1 MDFNPDWSDITSNL
15 VHLGI
20 AYLLAI
26 PIAWN
31 REKYSRSAG
40 LRTFPMVAMSTCGY
54 MLIGMQVLDTS
65 DAEARVMYGIIT
77 GMGFIGGGAILKS
90 DKGSEVSGTATAA
103 ALWTTGAI
111 GLAVAWRRF
120 EIALLLSV
128 LTFGTL
134 QFIYPIKERLRG
146 GADPRD

>member
-54 MLIGMQVLDTS
+54 MLIGMQVLDST

-90 DKGSEVSGTATAA
+90 DKGGEVSGTATAA

>member
-54 MLIGMQVLDTS
+54 MLIGMQVLDST

-120 EIALLLSV
+120 EIALLLSA

-146 GADPRD
+146 GADPRG

>member
-54 MLIGMQVLDTS
+54 MLIGMQVLDST

>member
-1 MDFNPDWSDITSNL
+1 MDFNPDWSAITSNL

-54 MLIGMQVLDTS
+54 MLIGMQVLDTT

-90 DKGSEVSGTATAA
+90 GQGRDVSGTATAA

-128 LTFGTL
+128 LTFCTL
-134 QFIYPIKERLRG
+134 QFVYPIKEWLRG
-146 GADPRD
+146 GEDPRD

>member
-1 MDFNPDWSDITSNL
+1 MDFNPDWSAITSNL

-26 PIAWN
+26 PIGWN

-90 DKGSEVSGTATAA
+90 GKGGEVSGTATAA

-120 EIALLLSV
+120 EIALLLSA